1 MSRFIKDSERT
12 GRKLLTVTISFLL
25 FCLTLLAPMSY
36 PLTKK
41 ELLTVSKIAVSIDGQ
56 PSEGT
61 VDELITIKPG
71 DPFSLKEIND
81 SIKRIYRT
89 ELFSDISVVKAG
101 QDNVELTFL
110 LTSRLYT
117 RHINI
122 TGSNKVPRSKLKSR
136 LSALSEGSAF
146 SKSRLERAVEELQQQ
161 LREDGY
167 FDTPVTPSV
176 SSVPDTSEVDV
187 LFDVGISKRFTVKN
201 LVFIGEINL
210 PESQLRREMK
220 TEEGGTFVPSVLEE
234 DIARLKA
241 LYASEDF
248 GRAEIKIK
256 ERNFDVEKGLVNLVL
271 EVIPREKITIVIQG
285 ANVPLSLLKPIWEAN
300 IFEEWGLSEGEAK
313 IVGYLRQKGYIFVTV
328 DSRIETSANDFMV
341 VYDVSPG
348 EKYKIRD
355 MTFEGLAY
363 FTPAQIKDEFLIRTN
378 IPLLSKIDG
387 AQLFELPREIEF
399 FYKTRGFPD
408 TKVDLVFE
416 RTENKVRPIFYV
428 EEGKQQT
435 INEITIKGLQAFGRE
450 SLLQQISAYEGGPFF
465 QPDIQR
471 DLGRLENFY
480 MNNAFRG
487 TEISAQI
494 QEISENIF
502 DLSFSVNE
510 GEEVAIERII
520 VTGHKATKIGTIL
533 REVQVNENGL
543 AHYDQI
549 RETERRLANLGIFS
563 EVRIEEIPLSP
574 QRVNL
579 LIRVREGSRNYA
591 SLGIGLE
598 TKSDPQTFAVWNNEI
613 RPRGTAEFTRNN
625 ILGIAAQF
633 SIFGQVS
640 TREKRIVFSW
650 EQPYFFFNL
659 PLATYVNAWLEQE
672 ERKSFSYD
680 RRGIHIGVI
689 KIVSAEKNMNLLTT
703 LGYEK
708 TILTELYVLESEID
722 RQYFPYSKT
731 SIAESFILDRRNDP
745 FNIQR
750 GYFLSAALEWAY
762 PLLNAESNFLK
773 LFTKYQHYIP
783 IYPEWTF
790 SGTFRLG
797 LGRGKMPI
805 HERFFAG
812 GSNSFRG
819 TRFDELGPK
828 DPVSGQPTGGKALLL
843 FNFEMTFPL
852 LSAFKDLYGAF
863 FYDVGNV
870 WAVRGD
876 VDFAS
881 LQNALGLGLRYRTP
895 LGPIRLEVA
904 WYIDATQGED
914 DILGLITI
922 GNVF

>member
-1 MSRFIKDSERT
+1 MSRFIKDSECC
-12 GRKLLTVTISFLL
+12 GRKSLSVTISFLL
-25 FCLTLLAPMSY
+25 LCLTLLTPMSY
-36 PLTKK
+36 SLTKN
-41 ELLTVSKIAVSIDGQ
+41 ERLTVSKVAVFIDGH

-61 VDELITIKPG
+61 VDELIMIKPG
-71 DPFSLKEIND
+71 DSFSLKEIND

-101 QDNVELTFL
+101 QQNIELTFH

-117 RHINI
+117 RHINFI
-122 TGSNKVPRSKLKSR
+122 GSREVTISKLKSK
-136 LSALSEGSAF
+136 LSALREGSSF
-146 SKSRLERAVEELQQQ
+146 SDGRLERALEELEQQ

-167 FDTPVTPSV
+167 FDTPITPSV
-176 SSVPDTSEVDV
+176 NSVPGTSEVDI
-187 LFDVGISKRFTVKN
+187 LFDVGISRRFIVN
-201 LVFIGEINL
+201 SLVFFGELNL
-210 PESQLRREMK
+210 QEDRLRREMK
-220 TEEGGTFVPSVLEE
+220 TEEGGLFAPSVLEE
-234 DIARLKA
+234 DIAKLKE

-248 GRAEIKIK
+248 RRAEIEIK
-256 ERNFDVEKGLVNLVL
+256 ERNFDVEKGLVNLAL

-285 ANVPLSLLKPIWEAN
+285 ADVPLSLLKPIWEAN

-313 IVGYLRQKGYIFVTV
+313 IVGYLRQRGYLFVTV
-328 DSRIETSANDFMV
+328 DSRIQSSANEFMA

-355 MTFEGLAY
+355 MTFEGLSY
-363 FTPAQIKDEFLIRTN
+363 FTPTQIKDELLIRTN

-387 AQLFELPREIEF
+387 ARLFELPRELEF
-399 FYKTRGFPD
+399 LYKTRGFPD

-416 RTENKVRPIFYV
+416 KTENKARPIFYV
-428 EEGKQQT
+428 EEGVQRT
-435 INEITIKGLQAFGRE
+435 INEITFEGPSAYGRE
-450 SLLQQISAYEGGPFF
+450 TLLPKISAYEGGFFF
-465 QPDIQR
+465 QPDVQR

-480 MNNAFRG
+480 MNNAYRG

-494 QEISENIF
+494 EEISENKF
-502 DLSFSVNE
+502 NLEFSVNE
-510 GEEVAIERII
+510 GEQVAIDRII
-520 VTGHKATKIGTIL
+520 VTGHKATKTSTIL
-533 REVQVNENGL
+533 REVQVSETGL
-543 AHYDQI
+543 ARYDQI

-579 LIRVREGSRNYA
+579 LIRVREGNRNYA

-640 TREKRIVFSW
+640 TREKRLVFSW
-650 EQPYFFFNL
+650 EQPYFFFNI
-659 PLATYVNAWLEQE
+659 PLATYVNAWYEEE
-672 ERKSFSYD
+672 ERKSFSFD
-680 RRGIHIGVI
+680 RRGVHLGLI
-689 KIVSAEKNMNLLTT
+689 KIISSEKNMNLLTT

-745 FNIQR
+745 FNVQR

-762 PLLNAESNFLK
+762 PLFNAESNFLK
-773 LFTKYQHYIP
+773 LFTKYQHFVP
-783 IYPEWTF
+783 IFPAWTF

-828 DPVSGQPTGGKALLL
+828 DSLSGQPTGGKALLL

-852 LSAFKDLYGAF
+852 LSAFKDLHGAF

-870 WAVRGD
+870 WGLRGD
-876 VDFAS
+876 VDLAS

-904 WYIDATQGED
+904 WYVDAAQGENE
-914 DILGLITI
+914 ILGFITI

>member
-1 MSRFIKDSERT
+1 MSRFIKDSERLS
-12 GRKLLTVTISFLL
+12 RKPLFVAILLL
-25 FCLTLLAPMSY
+25 FIGLTLLTPISY
-36 PLTKK
+36 SLTKRIP
-41 ELLTVSKIAVSIDGQ
+41 LTVSKVAVSIDGQ

-71 DPFSLKEIND
+71 DSFSLKEIND
-81 SIKRIYRT
+81 SIKRIFRT
-89 ELFSDISVVKAG
+89 ELFSDISVVRAG
-101 QDNVELTFL
+101 EENVELTFL

-117 RHINI
+117 RHIRFS
-122 TGSNKVPRSKLKSR
+122 GSSEVSKSQLKSS
-136 LSALSEGSAF
+136 LSTLTEGSAF
-146 SKSRLERAVEELQQQ
+146 SEVKLERALAELEQQ
-161 LREDGY
+161 LRKDGH
-167 FDTPVTPSV
+167 FDTQVTPSV
-176 SSVPDTSEVDV
+176 SKVPDSSEVDI
-187 LFDVGISKRFTVKN
+187 LFDVGTSRRFIVNN
-201 LVFIGEINL
+201 LEIIGDIKL
-210 PESQLRREMK
+210 PEDRLRREIE
-220 TEEGGTFVPSVLEE
+220 TEKGRIYIPSLLEQ
-234 DIARLKA
+234 DIAKLKE

-248 GRAEIKIK
+248 RRAEIEIK
-256 ERNFDVEKGLVNLVL
+256 ERDFDVESGLVDLIL

-285 ANVPLSLLKPIWEAN
+285 VDVPISLLKPIWEAN

-313 IVGYLRQKGYIFVTV
+313 IVGYLRQRGYLFVTV
-328 DSRIETSANDFMV
+328 DSRYESSANEFKV
-341 VYDVSPG
+341 VYDVAPG

-355 MTFEGLAY
+355 MTFEGLSY
-363 FTPAQIKDEFLIRTN
+363 FTPTQIKEELLIRTN

-387 AQLFELPREIEF
+387 ARLFELPREIEF
-399 FYKTRGFPD
+399 LYKTRGFPD
-408 TKVDLVFE
+408 TRVDLIFE
-416 RTENKVRPIFYV
+416 KTENKVRPIFYV
-428 EEGKQQT
+428 EEGIQQT
-435 INEITIKGLQAFGRE
+435 INEITFDGLEAFGKE
-450 SLLQQISAYEGGPFF
+450 TLLQQIGASEGGFFF

-471 DLGRLENFY
+471 DLERLTNFY
-480 MNNAFRG
+480 MDNAFRG
-487 TEISAQI
+487 TEIVAQI
-494 QEISENIF
+494 QEVSENRF
-502 DLSFSVNE
+502 DLYFSVNE
-510 GEEVAIERII
+510 GEKVAIERII
-520 VTGHKATKIGTIL
+520 VTGHKTTKTSTIL
-533 REVQVNENGL
+533 REVRVSENGL
-543 AHYDQI
+543 ARYDDI

-579 LIRVREGSRNYA
+579 LISVREGSRNYA

-633 SIFGQVS
+633 SIFGQIS
-640 TREKRIVFSW
+640 TREKRLVFSW
-650 EQPYFFFNL
+650 EQPYFFFNI
-659 PLATYVNAWLEQE
+659 PLATYVNAWIEAE

-680 RRGIHIGVI
+680 RRGVHLGVI
-689 KIVSAEKNMNLLTT
+689 KLISSEKNMNLLTT

-745 FNIQR
+745 FNAQT

-762 PLLNAESNFLK
+762 PLFNAESNFLK

-783 IYPEWTF
+783 VFPDWTF
-790 SGTFRLG
+790 SGTFRMG

-812 GSNSFRG
+812 GSSSFRG

-828 DPVSGQPTGGKALLL
+828 DPLSQQPTGGKALLL
-843 FNFEMTFPL
+843 LNFEMTFPI
-852 LSAFKDLYGAF
+852 LSAFKDLYGAV

-870 WAVRGD
+870 WALRGE
-876 VDFAS
+876 VDLAS
-881 LQNALGLGLRYRTP
+881 LQNALGIGLRYRTP

-904 WYIDATQGED
+904 WYVDAAQGENE
-914 DILGLITI
+914 ILGFITI